1 MTGPVYIIFLLTE
14 LNSCINVIAVW
25 LFITFNMPPLLLIV
39 GAKVVGERCLLFV
52 TGVGQDSDS
61 IVLFLICIEQ

>member
-1 MTGPVYIIFLLTE
+1 MLL
-14 LNSCINVIAVW
+14 
-25 LFITFNMPPLLLIV
+25 LFGCLSRSICRRLLLIV